1 MLEIGPLTIHLYAL
15 CILTGIIFA
24 VWLGRVRYKKV
35 GGNPEDISEAA
46 TWAIPAGIIG
56 GRLYHV
62 ITSPEKY
69 FGKNGTSTDAFKI
82 WEGGL
87 GIWGAISLGAFA
99 AFLFYRRH
107 KTSLSFPYF
116 LDAVAPGI
124 AIAQA
129 IGRVGNWFNVELF
142 GSPTTLPWA
151 LSVPK
156 FDRPFGYLDFE
167 TYHPTF
173 LYELIWCS
181 VIAFLLI
188 KLPGKIKGLIKN
200 PGDLFALYVAFYTA
214 GRLWIEALRIDEA
227 NHIFGLRLNI
237 WVSLLV
243 LSGSVI
249 YLAKS
254 RAKSENGSAA
264 S

>member
-1 MLEIGPLTIHLYAL
+1 M
-15 CILTGIIFA
+15 
-24 VWLGRVRYKKV
+24 GRVRYEKV

-69 FGKNGTSTDAFKI
+69 FGKNGTPVDAFKI

-99 AFLFYRRH
+99 AFLFYRSH
-107 KTSLSFPYF
+107 KTSLSFPHF

-173 LYELIWCS
+173 LYELIWCAA
-181 VIAFLLI
+181 IAFLLI
-188 KLPGKIKGLIKN
+188 KLPGKIKSLIKT
-200 PGDLFALYVAFYTA
+200 PGDVFALYVAFYTT

-227 NHIFGLRLNI
+227 NHIFGVRLNI

-243 LSGSVI
+243 LASSVI
-249 YLAKS
+249 YLLKS
-254 RAKSENGSAA
+254 RAKSENGATA